1 MPATKSTPTDRPS
14 PTTLTAKQVDRMIR
28 SAIEKLQAS
37 GGLEQAAMNAF
48 LKIDD
53 DAIQALV
60 DKMARDDDSDFEDR
74 IDALEDENRRKSGPP
89 PIAQAVQSLLEQS
102 PAISTMLV
110 TSYVRTVEMLE
121 GVKLTNLE
129 RRLNMAKSFGVTLEP
144 KHVTQLLFPELDL
157 TERANG
163 GVVHASSRTTIR
175 TEVDDDGTVVSR
187 RETSTD
193 HFVPPEMPPMPEEGT
208 PTRSSV
214 KHS

>member
-1 MPATKSTPTDRPS
+1 MTKPRTARPS
-14 PTTLTAKQVDRMIR
+14 PTTSNKER
-28 SAIEKLQAS
+28 SLS
-37 GGLEQAAMNAF
+37 DAF
-48 LKIDD
+48 LELDEDELEKIGDLLKIYLSSDDDDDD
-53 DAIQALV
+53 DADL
-60 DKMARDDDSDFEDR
+60 EDR
-74 IDALEDENRRKSGPP
+74 VDALEDESRRKSGPP
-89 PIAQAVQSLLEQS
+89 PIVQAVQSLVSQS
-102 PAISTMLV
+102 PAISSMLV
-110 TSYVRTVEMLE
+110 DSFVETVEKID

-129 RRLNMAKSFGVTLEP
+129 RRLNLAKTFGVTLKP
-144 KHVTQLLFPELDL
+144 KQIVALLFPELDL

-193 HFVPPEMPPMPEEGT
+193 HFVPPEMPPMPEEST

>member
-14 PTTLTAKQVDRMIR
+14 RTTSNSLLSD
-28 SAIEKLQAS
+28 
-37 GGLEQAAMNAF
+37 AF
-48 LKIDD
+48 LELDEDELEKIGDLLKIYLSSDD
-53 DAIQALV
+53 D
-60 DKMARDDDSDFEDR
+60 DDDDSDLEDR
-74 IDALEDENRRKSGPP
+74 IDALEDEKSGPP
-89 PIAQAVQSLLEQS
+89 PIVQAVEFLVSQS

-110 TSYVRTVEMLE
+110 TSYVQTVEMLE

-129 RRLNMAKSFGVTLEP
+129 KRLNMAKAFGVTLKP
-144 KHVTQLLFPELDL
+144 KQIVALLFPELDL

-193 HFVPPEMPPMPEEGT
+193 HFVPPEMPPMPEEST